1 MARNPK
7 IVIRKSEKIRFFKNR
22 KNRGKRVSHVTK
34 LIRIIYFMI
43 LSNFT
48 KFRALSINLTQVM
61 VK

>member
-48 KFRALSINLTQVM
+48 KFRAISINLTQVM